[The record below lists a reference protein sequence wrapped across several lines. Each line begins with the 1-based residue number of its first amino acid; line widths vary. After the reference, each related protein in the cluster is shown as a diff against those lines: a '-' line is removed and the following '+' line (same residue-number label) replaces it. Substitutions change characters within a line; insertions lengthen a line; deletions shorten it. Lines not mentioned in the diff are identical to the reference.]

1 MNTPVEVVQKA
12 EVSLNDFDRSL
23 GTDEMNL
30 AEFPL
35 ASLST
40 RTEPGQTTLQF
51 EDSVHDTGTNSLVHR
66 TLMITGSEHFGL
78 PTATDNDIL
87 LVLIHLS
94 NVRNRFRDKRVEF
107 TRYELIKF
115 LGWPPDGRAYKR
127 LDESLMRW
135 TTVTLHYKHAWW
147 DRSGRRWKNRSFHV
161 IGSLE
166 LRGRDDFRDDGRS
179 SFTWDDVIFQSF
191 QSGNLKRIDLNVY
204 FNLKLAV
211 SRQMYRF
218 LDKRFWHKGQLEF
231 DLRQFAT
238 EHIGLSRRYDAH
250 EIKRKLTPAIKELQ
264 AIGFLTN
271 SEIEFVFRKATPGK
285 WLILLNKAT
294 AERVRDMNG
303 AKWETELTSRGISR
317 NVAGKLAEEYS
328 PEHIAQ
334 KIRLLDALVANRDRR
349 VSRNPAGFL
358 ASAIRHDYSDSGTST
373 QDSRRRCGTVKG
385 QARMPPPS
393 TETGRIDSRSG
404 DSVRRLATT
413 ARSKWLPA
421 KTDEITTNTLSA
433 SSDET
438 IAFQKHWESL
448 TDSEREQFRQEALEQ
463 APPFH
468 QKTLRRL
475 KNQNG
480 PLYQELTNQ
489 LVGTHWKMTRTDKF
503 GV

>member
-1 MNTPVEVVQKA
+1 MNTPVEVTQKA

-35 ASLST
+35 VAIST

-51 EDSVHDTGTNSLVHR
+51 EDSVHDSGTNSLVHR
-66 TLMITGSEHFGL
+66 TLMVTGSEHFGL

-218 LDKRFWHKGQLEF
+218 LDKRFWHKSQLEF

-250 EIKRKLTPAIKELQ
+250 EIKRKLTPAIQELQ
-264 AIGFLTN
+264 AIGFLADSPVKAT
-271 SEIEFVFRKATPGK
+271 FRRTTPGK
-285 WLILLNKAT
+285 WQIVLRKT
-294 AERVRDMNG
+294 PKGPEKKP
-303 AKWETELTSRGISR
+303 AKSRWESELTSRGISR
-317 NVAGKLAEEYS
+317 SIARNLAEEFS
-328 PEHIAQ
+328 PEYLAE
-334 KIRLLDALVANRDRR
+334 KIGIHDTLVGNQDPQIR
-349 VSRNPAGFL
+349 RNPAGFL
-358 ASAIRHDYSDSGTST
+358 AASIRDDYRTPTSNLRPSLPQIQRSSRAKSQPQIFNPATSDKREELQREEAARFDSFWENLSLTERSEFERHAIEISTKFHRATLSRLESTDHSLWNELRSQLVKQYWSRTVKKRSGT
-373 QDSRRRCGTVKG
+373 R
-385 QARMPPPS
+385 
-393 TETGRIDSRSG
+393 
-404 DSVRRLATT
+404 
-413 ARSKWLPA
+413 
-421 KTDEITTNTLSA
+421 
-433 SSDET
+433 
-438 IAFQKHWESL
+438 
-448 TDSEREQFRQEALEQ
+448 
-463 APPFH
+463 
-468 QKTLRRL
+468 
-475 KNQNG
+475 
-480 PLYQELTNQ
+480 
-489 LVGTHWKMTRTDKF
+489 
-503 GV
+503 

>member
-1 MNTPVEVVQKA
+1 MNTPVEVTQKA

-35 ASLST
+35 AAIST

-51 EDSVHDTGTNSLVHR
+51 EDSVHDSGTNSLVHR
-66 TLMITGSEHFGL
+66 TLMVTGSEHFGL
-78 PTATDNDIL
+78 PAATDNDIL

-94 NVRNRFRDKRVEF
+94 NVRNRFRNKRVEF

-179 SFTWDDVIFQSF
+179 CFTWDDVIFASF
-191 QSGNLKRIDLNVY
+191 TSGNLKRIDLNVY

-218 LDKRFWHKGQLEF
+218 LDKRFWHKSQLEF

-250 EIKRKLTPAIKELQ
+250 EIKRKLTPAIRELQ
-264 AIGFLTN
+264 AIGFLADFPVNAT
-271 SEIEFVFRKATPGK
+271 FRRTKPGK
-285 WLILLNKAT
+285 WQIVLRKSPK
-294 AERVRDMNG
+294 ESEKKPVPSR
-303 AKWETELTSRGISR
+303 WESELTSRGISR
-317 NVAGKLAEEYS
+317 NIARKLAEEFS
-328 PEHIAQ
+328 PEHLSE
-334 KIRLLDALVANRDRR
+334 KIVIHDTLVGNRDPRIR
-349 VSRNPAGFL
+349 RNPAGFL
-358 ASAIRHDYSDSGTST
+358 AASIRDDYRTPTSKFGTRSPKIKKTSGVKVQPQIINRAASDKKEKLQREEATLFDSFWGKLSSAERSEFERQAIAAST
-373 QDSRRRCGTVKG
+373 RFHRATLSRLESTDHSLWSELRSQLVKRYWSKTVNNG
-385 QARMPPPS
+385 
-393 TETGRIDSRSG
+393 
-404 DSVRRLATT
+404 LAT
-413 ARSKWLPA
+413 
-421 KTDEITTNTLSA
+421 E
-433 SSDET
+433 
-438 IAFQKHWESL
+438 
-448 TDSEREQFRQEALEQ
+448 
-463 APPFH
+463 
-468 QKTLRRL
+468 
-475 KNQNG
+475 
-480 PLYQELTNQ
+480 
-489 LVGTHWKMTRTDKF
+489 
-503 GV
+503 